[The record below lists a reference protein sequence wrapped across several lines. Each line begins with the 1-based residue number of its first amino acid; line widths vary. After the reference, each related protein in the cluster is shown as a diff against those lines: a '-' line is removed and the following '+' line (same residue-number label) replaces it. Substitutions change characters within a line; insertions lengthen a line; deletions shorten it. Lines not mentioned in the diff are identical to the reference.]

1 MGHGTYRDRLLY
13 RVDPREEGEGEG
25 ELTIDTL
32 EKEDVIDI
40 LRRTRGEYGA
50 ARPLQRVDRKG
61 RINVKEGKEGE
72 GKVFSNLTR

>member
-1 MGHGTYRDRLLY
+1 MGHGTYRDGLLY

-40 LRRTRGEYGA
+40 LRRTRGNMVQLAHY
-50 ARPLQRVDRKG
+50 
-61 RINVKEGKEGE
+61 KE
-72 GKVFSNLTR
+72 